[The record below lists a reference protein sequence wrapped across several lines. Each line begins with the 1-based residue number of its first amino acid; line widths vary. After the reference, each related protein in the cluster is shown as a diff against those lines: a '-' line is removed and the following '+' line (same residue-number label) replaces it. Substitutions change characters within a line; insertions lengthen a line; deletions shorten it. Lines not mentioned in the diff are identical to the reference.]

1 MKRALLLAVA
11 AVGVFAGCAQAL
23 AAATAQATASVEV
36 QDRAS
41 VSVLTPLILPT
52 VSTTAVVSASQLSG
66 VTAVSGVS
74 GSAVAASSAGGAGIS
89 GSSVAGTAVS
99 GRSGVAG
106 SNTLGNAT
114 LTIYGQS
121 GDAVSMA
128 VPETFKVIRTGG
140 TESLTVRTNTQSEY
154 DVAGNGVVLGG
165 GLNANT
171 MSVNVGG
178 SLALASAEHLVPG
191 PYEGLLVVVVQYN

>member
-1 MKRALLLAVA
+1 MKRPLLLAIAGIA
-11 AVGVFAGCAQAL
+11 AFSGCAKAL
-23 AAATAQATASVEV
+23 AAISSTAIGSANVTLE
-36 QDRAS
+36 RAVGINV
-41 VSVLTPLILPT
+41 VSPLVLPT
-52 VSTTAVVSASQLSG
+52 VSATAVVPVTRLTDG

-74 GSAVAASSAGGAGIS
+74 AGNNPGAP
-89 GSSVAGTAVS
+89 
-99 GRSGVAG
+99 
-106 SNTLGNAT
+106 LGNAT

-140 TESLTVRTNTQSEY
+140 TESLTVNTSTNSEY
-154 DVAGNGVVLGG
+154 NLAGNGVVLGG
-165 GLNANT
+165 AQNADT

-178 SLALASAEHLVPG
+178 SLALASADNLVPG